1 MRTEDR
7 PHLHVSRPL
16 GQPRKPSENGHSSG
30 TADTNGLDRSGQNAR
45 ATARHALAL
54 LPRVLGLEAAS
65 HYLGVSVRTI
75 QYLVE
80 AGTLKRVRIPMPD
93 GGDLR
98 KLLLDRQDLDA
109 LVERGK
115 E

>member
-1 MRTEDR
+1 
-7 PHLHVSRPL
+7 
-16 GQPRKPSENGHSSG
+16 
-30 TADTNGLDRSGQNAR
+30 
-45 ATARHALAL
+45 
-54 LPRVLGLEAAS
+54 
-65 HYLGVSVRTI
+65 VSVRTI